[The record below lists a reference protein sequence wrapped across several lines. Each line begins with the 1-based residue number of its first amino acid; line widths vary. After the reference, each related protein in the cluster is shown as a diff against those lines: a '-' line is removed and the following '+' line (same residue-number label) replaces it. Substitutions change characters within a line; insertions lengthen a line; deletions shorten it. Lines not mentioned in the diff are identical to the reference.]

1 MDYVKLAAELLAGH
15 PDTGAYSE
23 DPEVAAAQGNL
34 VNREE
39 PVDSITGQQL
49 VRAVVPA
56 DFTGLSDRQEARF
69 WGICGLGDIPV
80 NDANIK
86 AALVAMFG
94 GTETLTNLAALQT
107 RMVTR
112 FQELRLGFLY
122 PGHIENA
129 RMM

>member
-1 MDYVKLAAELLAGH
+1 MNYAILAAELLAGH

-23 DPEVAAAQGNL
+23 DDEVAAAQGNL
-34 VNREE
+34 INREE

-56 DFTGLSDRQEARF
+56 DFIGLSDRQEARF

-86 AALVAMFG
+86 AALVAMFV

-107 RMVTR
+107 RMVSR
-112 FQELRLGFLY
+112 FQELHLGIVKAGY
-122 PGHIENA
+122 IERA
-129 RMM
+129 RA